1 MITETATVVAVN
13 QDRVTVEAA
22 IKSTCSSCQAQS
34 DCGSGVISRAMA
46 PKVQHLEI
54 ETPMSVKVGDTV
66 QVGIPEAGLLSA
78 SVWLY
83 LVPLLVFLG
92 SAAGLTQLQTWL
104 NIGHELL
111 VVAGA
116 SLITL
121 GAFVGVSGHLK
132 KADKSRFRPVLLSV
146 KPASSV
152 PRPAL

>member
-1 MITETATVVAVN
+1 MITETATVVAVD

-83 LVPLLVFLG
+83 LVPLLVFLL
-92 SAAGLTQLQTWL
+92 SAAGLTQLQAWL
-104 NIGHELL
+104 NTGHELL

-116 SLITL
+116 AGITL
-121 GAFVGVSGHLK
+121 AAFVGVSGHLK
-132 KADKSRFRPVLLSV
+132 KIDKSRFRPVLLAV
-146 KPASSV
+146 NKSSSA